1 LVTVGKELGVGAVYL
16 RFEMV
21 RLRHPPSD
29 SRRSLQRLR
38 CPSMPRCVFLSAGL
52 LLGCIALAHAAAP
65 VEVGVQPLREVA
77 LPVSGTA
84 PASVI
89 APNDSH
95 IAAEVTAKVLRV
107 HAEVGGTVSAGQLLL
122 ELDPADYR
130 LALAQADAQVA
141 AARARVALAEQR
153 LRRAQS
159 LKQRQFVAD
168 DEVLE
173 LETGV
178 QAAHAD
184 LDVARAQRAI
194 AARNVD
200 KCRIVAPFAGVV
212 LERQAQVGALALPGA
227 ILLRLVDLAPVEI
240 EAQIQAAQAEAL
252 PQATDLVFES
262 QGHRYPARLLRLS
275 PVVEAAAR
283 TRVARLTFIDRVA
296 PAGSSGTLR
305 WTTAD
310 VLLPPELMVK
320 RDQELGAFV
329 VEDGRAR
336 FVPAPAA
343 QEGRPFP
350 VDLPPE
356 TWIVVRGHQALR
368 DGQPVTVIVGAR

>member
-1 LVTVGKELGVGAVYL
+1 
-16 RFEMV
+16 
-21 RLRHPPSD
+21 
-29 SRRSLQRLR
+29 
-38 CPSMPRCVFLSAGL
+38 MPRRISLSVGL

-95 IAAEVTAKVLRV
+95 LAAEVTARVAQV
-107 HAEVGGTVSAGQLLL
+107 HAEVGGTVEAGQLLL

-178 QAAHAD
+178 QAARAD
-184 LDVARAQRAI
+184 LDVAQAQRAV
-194 AARNVD
+194 AARNVE

-212 LERQAQVGALALPGA
+212 LERQAQVGATAMPGA
-227 ILLRLVDLAPVEI
+227 TLLRLVDLAPPEV
-240 EAQIQAAQAEAL
+240 EAQAQAGRADEL
-252 PQATDLVFES
+252 PRATRIVFEN
-262 QGHRYPARLLRLS
+262 QGKSYPARLLRLS
-275 PVVEAAAR
+275 PVVDVAAR
-283 TRVARLTFIDRVA
+283 TRVARLTFIDRAA

-320 RDQELGAFV
+320 RNQELGAFV
-329 VEDGRAR
+329 MEDGRAR
-336 FVPAPAA
+336 FVPAPVAR
-343 QEGRPFP
+343 EGRPFP
-350 VDLPPE
+350 VALPLE
-356 TWIVVRGHQALR
+356 TPVVVRGHQGLT
-368 DGQPVTVIVGAR
+368 DGQPVTVITGAR